1 MAEMTKYQK
10 DFITNNVDKMS
21 VRQMAKRL
29 KLGMKNIE
37 DYIVEN
43 SLIEDETIEIKHKL
57 RRTKT
62 WDHLQDEL
70 SPNELEFFEEKYSQ
84 YISQFKDDVLVTEET
99 QIFILIKLEIMMHR
113 NSKAKKNASSEIS
126 RVINIRDKFIAKFAD
141 YSDMEAK
148 DRDYVLQLDTQIQ
161 AQKTAEAARSGE
173 FIKLEEKHQAL
184 LKDLKATRDQRVSRV
199 ESSRESF
206 IGIIKKLQSDD
217 EREATGRH
225 MELMKKV
232 SDREKNRLGRAHTF
246 VDGNE
251 DLPILNAETINA
263 E

>member
-10 DFITNNVDKMS
+10 DFIMNHADKMTVS
-21 VRQMAKRL
+21 KIAKRL
-29 KLGMKNIE
+29 KLGIRN
-37 DYIVEN
+37 VEN
-43 SLIEDETIEIKHKL
+43 FIIDNNLMSDETIEIKHKL
-57 RRTKT
+57 RRSKA
-62 WDHLQDEL
+62 WDQLRDEFNG
-70 SPNELEFFEEKYSQ
+70 SEIEFFEEKYTQ

-113 NSKAKKNASSEIS
+113 NSKAKKSSASEIT
-126 RVINIRDKFIAKFAD
+126 RLIGIRDKFIDKFPE
-141 YSDMEAK
+141 YNDMTQA
-148 DRDYVLQLDTQIQ
+148 DRDYVVQLDTQIQ
-161 AQKTAEAARSGE
+161 AQKSAEAARSGE

-206 IGIIKKLQSDD
+206 IGIIKKLQTDD

-225 MELMKKV
+225 MELMRKV
-232 SDREKNRLGRAHTF
+232 SEREKQRLGRAHTF

-251 DLPILNAETINA
+251 DLPILNAETING

>member
-10 DFITNNVDKMS
+10 EFITKNADKMS
-21 VRQMAKRL
+21 VRQMARRL

-37 DYIVEN
+37 EYIVEN
-43 SLIEDETIEIKHKL
+43 HLVEDETIEIKHKL
-57 RRTKT
+57 RKTKT
-62 WDHLQDEL
+62 WDNLRHEL
-70 SPNELEFFEEKYSQ
+70 TGNEIEFFEEKYAQ

-113 NSKAKKNASSEIS
+113 NSRAKKNSAEEIT
-126 RVINIRDKFIAKFAD
+126 RLINMRDKFILKYDD
-141 YSDMEAK
+141 YQSMDQTA
-148 DRDYVLQLDTQIQ
+148 RDYVLQLDTQIQ
-161 AQKTAEAARSGE
+161 AQKSAEAAKSGE

-206 IGIIKKLQSDD
+206 IGIIKKLQLNE

-232 SDREKNRLGRAHTF
+232 SDRERQRLSRAHTF

-251 DLPILNAETINA
+251 DLPILNAETING

>member
-10 DFITNNVDKMS
+10 DFITNNANKMPIS
-21 VRQMAKRL
+21 KLAKRL
-29 KLGMKNIE
+29 KLGVQNVE
-37 DYIVEN
+37 NFIVEN
-43 SLIEDETIEIKHKL
+43 NLIEDEAVEIKHKL
-57 RRTKT
+57 RRTKA
-62 WDHLQDEL
+62 WHHLKDEM
-70 SPNELEFFEEKYSQ
+70 SPSELEFFEEKYSQ
-84 YISQFKDDVLVTEET
+84 YIGQFKDDVLVTEET

-126 RVINIRDKFIAKFAD
+126 RIIGIRDKFISNFEE
-141 YSDMEAK
+141 YGDMEPK
-148 DRDYVLQLDTQIQ
+148 ERDYVTQLDTQIQ
-161 AQKTAEAARSGE
+161 AHKSAEAARSGE

-206 IGIIKKLQSDD
+206 IGIIKKLQLDD

-232 SDREKNRLGRAHTF
+232 SDREKQRLGRAHTF

-251 DLPILNAETINA
+251 DLPILNAETING